1 MATLNIVDLI
11 EKNPI
16 TKLSA
21 SYNNKLI
28 NKIKDNFT
36 ETQQQLFVASF
47 YSYLKYDKNTD
58 FIIDLDDVWK
68 WLGFSQ
74 KANVKKIIDRT
85 FIIDIDYKISLIQS
99 AEQENS
105 HGGNNKQKIMMNI
118 KTFKLLCIKAGTQKS
133 NEIHEYFI
141 KLEELL
147 YKLVEEEND
156 ELKTQLI
163 KIEDK
168 SKQDIKQLED
178 KSKQDIKQLED
189 KNKKD
194 LIKHDALANQKVLLQ
209 KFGESGPLIYI
220 IKVKSYE
227 NAQYVIKLGESRK
240 GIKARYDEHKS
251 KYDEV
256 LLLDCFS
263 VVRSKDFESFIHNHD
278 SIRLNKVKDLEGHAN
293 ENELFLIGK
302 NLIYQTIINLITNNI
317 KYFNDND
324 NEIQKLNLEIERL
337 TLLSNTK
344 TNNDNINDILKELIN
359 SNKILSNKI
368 DNMEKSHKELATK
381 INSTQT
387 KTTTGFDQPLVT
399 LGPRLQKI
407 NPDTL
412 QLVQVYESVSECM
425 KEYNNV
431 IKRPSINKAINK
443 AINEN
448 TIYHGYRW
456 LLVERE
462 LDQNIIVHIEP
473 TKQTRPQSLGYIAQL
488 NAAQTEIINVYLDRK
503 SATKFNGYT
512 STSALDLPVKNA
524 TITKGFYYKLYAEC
538 DENLKDDF
546 ITKNKDEE
554 PMLYKDG
561 IGQYDTDNNL
571 VTRFICKYDCIKS
584 LKMSD
589 KTLAKALENKSM
601 YNNFYYRYLESRLKC
616 L

>member
-1 MATLNIVDLI
+1 MATLNIIDLI

-28 NKIKDNFT
+28 NKIKENFT

-156 ELKTQLI
+156 ELKIQLI

-178 KSKQDIKQLED
+178 K
-189 KNKKD
+189 NKKE
-194 LIKHDALANQKVLLQ
+194 IIQTKIREHERVLLQ

-227 NAQYVIKLGESRK
+227 NGQYVIKLGESRK
-240 GIKARYDEHKS
+240 GIKARYAEHKN
-251 KYDEV
+251 KYEEV
-256 LLLDCFS
+256 LLLDCFAAA
-263 VVRSKDFESFIHNHD
+263 RSKDFESFLHNHD
-278 SIRLNKVKDLEGHAN
+278 SIRLNKVKDLEGHTN

-302 NLIYQTIINLITNNI
+302 NLIYQTIINIIVNNI
-317 KYFNDND
+317 KYFNDTD
-324 NEIQKLNLEIERL
+324 NEIQKLNLEVERL
-337 TLLSNTK
+337 TLLSNSK
-344 TNNDNINDILKELIN
+344 TNNDNTNELIKELIN

-368 DNMEKSHKELATK
+368 DNLEKSHKELATK

-387 KTTTGFDQPLVT
+387 RSTTGFVQPLVT

-407 NPDTL
+407 NPETL

-425 KEYNNV
+425 KEYNNA
-431 IKRPSINKAINK
+431 IKRPSINKAIN
-443 AINEN
+443 EN
-448 TIYHGYRW
+448 TVYHGYRW
-456 LLVERE
+456 LLVDRD
-462 LDQNIIVHIEP
+462 LDQNIIAHIEP
-473 TKQTRPQSLGYIAQL
+473 TRITRPQSLGYIAQL

-503 SATKFNGYT
+503 SAARFNGYA
-512 STSALDLPVKNA
+512 STSALDTPVKKS
-524 TITKGFYYKLYAEC
+524 TIANGFYYKLYAEC
-538 DENLKDDF
+538 GKNLKDDF
-546 ITKNKDEE
+546 ITKNDSNE
-554 PMLYKDG
+554 PILYKDG

-571 VTRFICKYDCIKS
+571 TSTFICKYDCIKS

-589 KTLAKALENKSM
+589 KTLAKALTNKSM
-601 YNNFYYRYLESRLKC
+601 YNNFYYRYLESRLKIF
-616 L
+616 

>member
-1 MATLNIVDLI
+1 MATLNIVELI

-28 NKIKDNFT
+28 NKIKEDFT

-58 FIIDLDDVWK
+58 YIIDLDDVWK

-85 FIIDIDYKISLIQS
+85 FIIDIDYKILLCQS

-105 HGGNNKQKIMMNI
+105 HGGHNKQKIMMNI
-118 KTFKLLCIKAGTQKS
+118 KTFKSLCIKAGTQKS

-156 ELKTQLI
+156 ELKIQLI

-168 SKQDIKQLED
+168 SNQAIKT
-178 KSKQDIKQLED
+178 IED

-194 LIKHDALANQKVLLQ
+194 LIRHDALANQKVLLQ
-209 KFGESGPLIYI
+209 KFGESGALIYI

-227 NAQYVIKLGESRK
+227 NGQYVIKLGESRK
-240 GIKARYDEHKS
+240 GVAARYAEHKS

-263 VVRSKDFESFIHNHD
+263 VARSKDFESFLHNHD
-278 SIRLNKVKDLEGHAN
+278 SIRLNKVKDLPGHAN

-302 NLIYQTIINLITNNI
+302 NLIYQTIINLIVNNI
-317 KYFNDND
+317 KYFNDSD
-324 NEIQKLNLEIERL
+324 KEIHKLELKCHESELEVERL
-337 TLLSNTK
+337 SLIIKAKETNCNININ
-344 TNNDNINDILKELIN
+344 NNDTTNKLLKELIN
-359 SNKILSNKI
+359 KI
-368 DNMEKSHKELATK
+368 DNLEKSNKEIVTK
-381 INSTQT
+381 FNASQT

-407 NPDTL
+407 NPETL

-425 KEYNNV
+425 KEYNST
-431 IKRPSINKAINK
+431 IKRPSINK

-456 LLVERE
+456 LLVDRE
-462 LDQNIIVHIEP
+462 LDPDVIAHIEP
-473 TKQTRPQSLGYIAQL
+473 TRATRPQSLGYVAQL
-488 NAAQTEIINVYLDRK
+488 NAAQTEIVNVYLDRK
-503 SATKFNGYT
+503 SAARFNGYT

-524 TITKGFYYKLYAEC
+524 TMAKGFYYKLYDEC
-538 DENLKDDF
+538 GEQLQSDF
-546 ITKNKDEE
+546 VAKNNGGKE
-554 PMLYKDG
+554 PVLYKDG
-561 IGQYDTDNNL
+561 VGQYDADNNL
-571 VTRFICKYDCIKS
+571 VTEFICKYDCIKS

-601 YNNFYYRYLESRLKC
+601 YNNFYYRYLESRLKI

>member
-21 SYNNKLI
+21 SYNNNLI
-28 NKIKDNFT
+28 NKIKENFT

-133 NEIHEYFI
+133 NELHEYFI

-156 ELKTQLI
+156 ELKVQLI

-168 SKQDIKQLED
+168 SKQEIKTIED

-189 KNKKD
+189 KNKKEIIQTKI
-194 LIKHDALANQKVLLQ
+194 LEHERVLLQ

-227 NAQYVIKLGESRK
+227 NGQYVIKLGESRK
-240 GIKARYDEHKS
+240 GIKARYAEHKN

-263 VVRSKDFESFIHNHD
+263 VTRSKDFESFLHNHD
-278 SIRLNKVKDLEGHAN
+278 SVCPNKVKDLPNHTN

-302 NLIYQTIINLITNNI
+302 NLIYQTITNLIVNNI
-317 KYFNDND
+317 KYFNDTD
-324 NEIQKLNLEIERL
+324 NEIQKLNLEVERL
-337 TLLSNTK
+337 TLLSNSK
-344 TNNDNINDILKELIN
+344 TNNDNTNQLIKDLIN

-368 DNMEKSHKELATK
+368 DDLEKSNKEILTK
-381 INSTQT
+381 INTSQSR
-387 KTTTGFDQPLVT
+387 TTTGFIQPLVT

-407 NPDTL
+407 NPETL
-412 QLVQVYESVSECM
+412 QIAQIYESVAECL
-425 KEYNNV
+425 KEYNNK
-431 IKRPSINKAINK
+431 IKRPTITKAV
-443 AINEN
+443 NEN
-448 TIYHGYRW
+448 TVYHGYRW
-456 LLVERE
+456 LFVDRE
-462 LDQNIIVHIEP
+462 LDANIITHIET
-473 TKQTRPQSLGYIAQL
+473 TKVTRPQNNGYIAKINQER
-488 NAAQTEIINVYLDRK
+488 TEIVNIYLDRK
-503 SATKFNGYT
+503 TAATLNGYA
-512 STSALDLPVKNA
+512 SHSALDAPVKNA
-524 TITKGFYYKLYAEC
+524 TLANGFYYKLFEKC
-538 DENLKDDF
+538 DDGLREAFIEKNAGKDP
-546 ITKNKDEE
+546 I
-554 PMLYKDG
+554 LYKDG
-561 IGQYDTDNNL
+561 IGQFDADNNL
-571 VTRFICKYDCIKS
+571 VREFICKNDCIKS
-584 LKMSD
+584 LKLSD
-589 KTLAKALENKSM
+589 KTLAKALDNKIM
-601 YNNFYYRYLESRLKC
+601 YNNYYYRYLLSKIKG
-616 L
+616 